1 MHGTFLQ
8 QSESPRPLVKRSND
22 WTLKEHEVVVSH
34 WPDVK
39 TIERLLP
46 HRTRCAIVAFAGKCN
61 LRKEQHV
68 WTGAQTSLLR
78 KRVGEGKTRIEIAS
92 ELGLTKLQVLNR
104 CRYLGL
110 RNPVKPPAPTGHLLM
125 DAIRKRSFEL
135 NISRRE
141 LDEACRSGEQFQRWS
156 PARTIAQRHILK
168 AIEVLDGQLTVEW
181 SNARD

>member
-8 QSESPRPLVKRSND
+8 QSESPRPLVRRSND

-78 KRVGEGKTRIEIAS
+78 KRVSEGKTRSEIAS
-92 ELGLTKLQVLNR
+92 EMGLTKLQVQNR
-104 CRYLGL
+104 CQYLGL
-110 RNPVKPPAPTGHLLM
+110 HRVRRPPRPTGHRLM
-125 DAIRKRSFEL
+125 DSIYMRVFEL
-135 NISRRE
+135 NMSRRD
-141 LDEACRSGEQFQRWS
+141 LDEACSSGQQFRNWC
-156 PARTIAQRHILK
+156 PVRHIAPKHLLR

-181 SNARD
+181 SDERD